1 MVILSVPTFHQ
12 VLGLHLPFHFLHTNH
27 YYYLELGF
35 SKEHRDLNVKRI
47 GYVASEITKARGAAV
62 CAPIAPYEAS
72 RRHVRRLIEQYGG
85 FVEVYVSTPIEVCE
99 ARDKKGL
106 YAKARSGQ
114 LKNFTGIDDPYEAP
128 SSSDL
133 VIDTSVVPVKDA
145 VQQILTYLRDQGFLV

>member
-1 MVILSVPTFHQ
+1 M
-12 VLGLHLPFHFLHTNH
+12 
-27 YYYLELGF
+27 
-35 SKEHRDLNVKRI
+35 
-47 GYVASEITKARGAAV
+47 ASEITKARGAAV

-128 SSSDL
+128 TTAEI
-133 VIDTSVVPVKDA
+133 VIDTSAVPVKDA